1 MKIQTHSELI
11 FTIFFRRDAAVKHLK
26 DIFEEVYGD
35 IDEVFN
41 DKMPEIIYL
50 QKMD

>member
-1 MKIQTHSELI
+1 MKIQIPNELI
-11 FTIFFRRDAAVKHLK
+11 FTIFFRRDAAVEHLK

-50 QKMD
+50 QKLD